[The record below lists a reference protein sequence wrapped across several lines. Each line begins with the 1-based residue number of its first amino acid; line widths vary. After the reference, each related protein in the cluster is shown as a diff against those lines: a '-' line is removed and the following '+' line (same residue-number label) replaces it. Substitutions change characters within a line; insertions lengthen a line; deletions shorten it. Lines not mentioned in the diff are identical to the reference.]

1 MHITV
6 RFWHNY
12 IEWGKQ
18 TVTLWTVSLCFYACF
33 LMFFIKFKKHV
44 FYLQLNVF
52 NIYGQWLHADDS
64 IMAVKQQP
72 FQGLNEISGT
82 SG

>member
-1 MHITV
+1 
-6 RFWHNY
+6 
-12 IEWGKQ
+12 
-18 TVTLWTVSLCFYACF
+18 
-33 LMFFIKFKKHV
+33 MFFIKFKKHV